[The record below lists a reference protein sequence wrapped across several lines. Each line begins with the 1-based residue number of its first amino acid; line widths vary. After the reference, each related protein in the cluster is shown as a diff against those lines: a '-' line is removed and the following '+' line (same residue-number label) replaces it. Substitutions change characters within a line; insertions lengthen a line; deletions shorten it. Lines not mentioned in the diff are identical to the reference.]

1 MSAGGALTHDK
12 EKLSWTKESLWGGPS
27 RTLRLAFLG
36 TIGPQLAVYFS
47 FVFRDPAEDRWVP
60 LFVDHAESLAAAL
73 PTHRRWPEAVRR
85 GATEVHVIRQ
95 HDPQISGGCEGLAN
109 PALGGHG

>member
-1 MSAGGALTHDK
+1 MDEGEPMGWPVTDFTAGVPGDDWPAV
-12 EKLSWTKESLWGGPS
+12 GG
-27 RTLRLAFLG
+27 LFL
-36 TIGPQLAVYFS
+36 

-60 LFVDHAESLAAAL
+60 LFVDHAESLTAAL

-95 HDPQISGGCEGLAN
+95 HDPQIREDAKAWLIQHWRPRMN
-109 PALGGHG
+109 LPVE